1 MHSGGVASYYDRLG
15 RWNRTAR
22 AFGFGGGHTTLT
34 VHRALADPA
43 AGGRATFTRLHD
55 LLLDH
60 VPTNVSLRVLDA
72 GCGLG
77 GTMLMLA
84 QTRQATCVGVTLSDS
99 QAGRANSAAEE
110 MGVAARVRAQV
121 QSYDDPPS
129 GPFDLI
135 VAIESLAHSRNP
147 SVSVAALI
155 SVLAPGGTFIVV
167 DDMPEPRARDIA
179 DLAIFKSGWQCPVL
193 WSEGEYLAAFASHRL
208 DIAANVDLSPQCR
221 PRTLARITQLSV
233 LNRITRRLAGTRG
246 LGAVMD
252 SHLGGLA
259 LERMIRR
266 GEIKYRMLV
275 ARKPIL
281 QVS

>member
-34 VHRALADPA
+34 VHRALADPS

-55 LLLDH
+55 LLLEH
-60 VPTNVSLRVLDA
+60 VPDGMPLRVLDA

-77 GTMLMLA
+77 GTMLSLA
-84 QTRQATCVGVTLSDS
+84 EARAATCVGLTLSPS
-99 QAGRANSAAEE
+99 QAERANDAAAQL
-110 MGVAARVRAQV
+110 GLGARVHAQV
-121 QSYDDPPS
+121 QSYDQPPA
-129 GPFDLI
+129 GPFDVI

-147 SVSVAALI
+147 HASVSALA

-167 DDMPEPRARDIA
+167 DDMPESGARDTA
-179 DLAIFKSGWQCPVL
+179 DLATFKAGWQCPVL
-193 WSEGEYLAAFASHRL
+193 WSEPEYLAVFASL
-208 DIAANVDLSPQCR
+208 GVNVVTREDLTPECR

-233 LNRITRRLAGTRG
+233 LNRITRRVAGHG
-246 LGAVMD
+246 PLGAVMD
-252 SHLGGLA
+252 SHMGGLA

-266 GEIKYRMLV
+266 GQVKYRMLI